1 MAERASDMVVFVR
14 AAELGGFSAAAR
26 ALGLTPSAVSKAIS
40 RLEDRLGVRLLN
52 RTTRSLMTT
61 PEGATYLERSRRIL
75 ADIEEAELE
84 ITRFRRAPRGLLRL
98 HVSVAF
104 GLHQLPPVLPEFVRR
119 YPEVQLDITVND
131 REPDLAEDGIDV
143 AVRSGAVTDQ
153 NLIAR
158 PICLMERVICA
169 SPAYLKR
176 QGVPRT
182 PEDLARHNCLL
193 VSSQPELNSWP
204 FNTGQGVRFVQ
215 VGGAITANNAETA
228 VQLAILGLGVIR
240 LGDILV
246 GQPLQA
252 KQLVPLLT
260 DVHHVE
266 PVPIHALYM
275 PGRHRSPKVAA
286 MVEFLLEHF
295 SDPPWR
301 VRKSQRRPQSTG
313 VPRQSRSRSR

>member
-1 MAERASDMVVFVR
+1 MAHASDMVVFVR
-14 AAELGGFSAAAR
+14 AAELGGFSNAAR
-26 ALGLTPSAVSKAIS
+26 ALGLTPSAVSKAVS

-52 RTTRSLMTT
+52 RTTRSLTTT

-75 ADIEEAELE
+75 ADIDEAEQE
-84 ITRFRRAPRGLLRL
+84 ITKFRRAPRGLLRL

-104 GLHQLPPVLPEFVRR
+104 GLHHLPPVLPEFMQR
-119 YPEVQLDITVND
+119 YPEVQLDITVGD

-143 AVRSGAVTDQ
+143 AVRSGEVTDQ
-153 NLIAR
+153 SLIAR

-169 SPAYLKR
+169 APAYLKR
-176 QGVPRT
+176 HGVPGT
-182 PEDLARHNCLL
+182 PDDLAHHNCLL

-204 FNTGQGVRFVQ
+204 FDTPQGVRTVR

-246 GQPLQA
+246 GRPLRN

-260 DVHHVE
+260 DVHHVQ
-266 PVPIHALYM
+266 PVPIHALYL

-301 VRKSQRRPQSTG
+301 VTKSQGRKGRGSITRQLRPGST
-313 VPRQSRSRSR
+313 